1 MVANSN
7 IQLENPFKDQ
17 TNRSTVTQSEIA
29 KELRVGPFKC
39 CVDGW
44 AIPSGCEFFFQHGYL
59 VRDVFLSFFAWTFV
73 HNCSLRIA
81 FS

>member
-39 CVDGW
+39 CVWMG
-44 AIPSGCEFFFQHGYL
+44 GQFLLGVNFFFSMG
-59 VRDVFLSFFAWTFV
+59 
-73 HNCSLRIA
+73 I
-81 FS
+81 